1 MPAPVEIPAISVED
15 LHKLRESGQPHL
27 LLDVREPSEYAACR
41 IEGSKLLP
49 LAELPGRFGELA
61 KDTLIIV
68 HCHHGGRSAQA
79 VRFLREAGFAQAKNL
94 SGGIDAWSTEIDHGV
109 PRY

>member
-1 MPAPVEIPAISVED
+1 MAPSPPSVR
-15 LHKLRESGQPHL
+15 KLRESGESHL

-41 IEGSKLLP
+41 IEGAKLLP
-49 LAELPGRFGELA
+49 LAELPGRFGELP
-61 KDTLIIV
+61 KDTPLIV

-79 VRFLREAGFAQAKNL
+79 VRFLREAGFEDTKNL
-94 SGGIDAWSTEIDHGV
+94 SGGIDAWSAEIDPDV

>member
-1 MPAPVEIPAISVED
+1 MINQNSVPAISVQELKD
-15 LHKLRESGQPHL
+15 LRDGGQPHL
-27 LLDVREPSEYAACR
+27 LVDVREPSEYAASR

-49 LAELPGRFGELA
+49 LAELPGRFGELP
-61 KDTLIIV
+61 KDTPLIV

-79 VRFLREAGFAQAKNL
+79 VRFLREAGFEDTRNL
-94 SGGIDAWSTEIDHGV
+94 TGGIDAWSVDIDPSV